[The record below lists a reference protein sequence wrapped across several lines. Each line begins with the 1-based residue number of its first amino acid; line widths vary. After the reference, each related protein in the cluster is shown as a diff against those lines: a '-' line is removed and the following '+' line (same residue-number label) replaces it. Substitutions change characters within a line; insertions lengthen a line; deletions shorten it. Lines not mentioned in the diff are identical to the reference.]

1 MRYTRKKQKRRQKKA
16 TRKRMKGGWPWSKP
30 ATQRIFRQNTR
41 RYSRNVQCT
50 DVMESPEIITFIQKY
65 IVNATLR
72 RVKRY
77 NLSLQDLKATS
88 VKFMDLEK
96 SPFFKCIPQDM
107 QKSAETCIL
116 NYQSHG
122 GLLVDKFPS
131 TTTPDDIRLII
142 KSLSAPCAAV
152 VRTVAALAAEEQ
164 EEDEN
169 NNNNNNNNNDD
180 NNDEIVSDW
189 LNVTRH
195 PLNVANPVQAPTVNN
210 ALRTTRRGFRNGA
223 RNPGVARVR
232 AALGSPPR
240 QAW

>member
-1 MRYTRKKQKRRQKKA
+1 
-16 TRKRMKGGWPWSKP
+16 
-30 ATQRIFRQNTR
+30 
-41 RYSRNVQCT
+41 
-50 DVMESPEIITFIQKY
+50 MESPEIITFIQKY

-77 NLSLQDLKATS
+77 NLSLQDLKATP

-107 QKSAETCIL
+107 QKSAEICIL

-142 KSLSAPCAAV
+142 KSLSVPCAAV
-152 VRTVAALAAEEQ
+152 VRTVAAVPVAPPAAVAVDNEN
-164 EEDEN
+164 EN

-180 NNDEIVSDW
+180 DNNDDDDEIVSDW
-189 LNVTRH
+189 LNATQRPTTV
-195 PLNVANPVQAPTVNN
+195 VEPVQPLFTVNN
-210 ALRTTRRGFRNGA
+210 ALRTTRRPSRNGT
-223 RNPGVARVR
+223 RNPGVARTIAAAAARR
-232 AALGSPPR
+232 AALGGPPKT
-240 QAW
+240 AWQLPPI

>member
-1 MRYTRKKQKRRQKKA
+1 
-16 TRKRMKGGWPWSKP
+16 MK
-30 ATQRIFRQNTR
+30 
-41 RYSRNVQCT
+41 
-50 DVMESPEIITFIQKY
+50 SPEIIEFIKKY

-77 NLSLQDLKATS
+77 NLSLQDLKTTP

-122 GLLVDKFPS
+122 GLLVDTFSS

-152 VRTVAALAAEEQ
+152 VAAPVVAAPVVAAPVVAALAAEEG
-164 EEDEN
+164 DD

-180 NNDEIVSDW
+180 NDEVVSDW
-189 LNVTRH
+189 LNVTRD
-195 PLNVANPVQAPTVNN
+195 PRNVASPVQPTVNN
-210 ALRTTRRGFRNGA
+210 ALRTTRRGFRSIT
-223 RNPGVARVR
+223 NPGVARTIEAAARR
-232 AALGSPPR
+232 AALGRAPG

>member
-1 MRYTRKKQKRRQKKA
+1 
-16 TRKRMKGGWPWSKP
+16 MK
-30 ATQRIFRQNTR
+30 
-41 RYSRNVQCT
+41 
-50 DVMESPEIITFIQKY
+50 SPEIIEFIKKY

-77 NLSLQDLKATS
+77 NLSLQDLKTTS

-107 QKSAETCIL
+107 QKSAEICIL

-122 GLLVDKFPS
+122 GLLVDTFSS

-152 VRTVAALAAEEQ
+152 VAPVAAAPVAAALAAEEG
-164 EEDEN
+164 DD

-180 NNDEIVSDW
+180 NDELVSDW
-189 LNVTRH
+189 LNVTRD
-195 PLNVANPVQAPTVNN
+195 PLNVASPVQPTVNN
-210 ALRTTRRGFRNGA
+210 ALRTTRRGFRSIT
-223 RNPGVARVR
+223 NPGVARTIEAAARR
-232 AALGSPPR
+232 AALGRAPG

>member
-1 MRYTRKKQKRRQKKA
+1 
-16 TRKRMKGGWPWSKP
+16 
-30 ATQRIFRQNTR
+30 
-41 RYSRNVQCT
+41 
-50 DVMESPEIITFIQKY
+50 MESPEIITFIQKY

-77 NLSLQDLKATS
+77 NLSLQDLKATP

-107 QKSAETCIL
+107 QKSAEICIL

-122 GLLVDKFPS
+122 GLLVDKIPS

-152 VRTVAALAAEEQ
+152 VAAPLAAVLAAE
-164 EEDEN
+164 DE
-169 NNNNNNNNNDD
+169 NNNNNNDD

-189 LNVTRH
+189 LNVSSH
-195 PLNVANPVQAPTVNN
+195 PLNVANDVQPPTVNN
-210 ALRTTRRGFRNGA
+210 ALRTTRRGFRNGTT
-223 RNPGVARVR
+223 NPGVARVR
-232 AALGSPPR
+232 AALGRPPKT
-240 QAW
+240 AWQLPPI